1 MTAKSMLFIYDK
13 VKKFGRMGVEA
24 SIWLTGEKFV
34 RSLTPLEV
42 KDFQQMWLST
52 DEDVR
57 SMAFLSG
64 NVLGR
69 PRHTR
74 PLCTRPA
81 PPRPCFQARMPPL
94 SGNFREPCRW

>member
-42 KDFQQMWLST
+42 TDFQQMWLST

-57 SMAFLSG
+57 SMAFL
-64 NVLGR
+64 GR
-69 PRHTR
+69 ECSWTTQAHAT
-74 PLCTRPA
+74 PLHPPGPA
-81 PPRPCFQARMPPL
+81 PSLFPSEDASSQWQLR
-94 SGNFREPCRW
+94 